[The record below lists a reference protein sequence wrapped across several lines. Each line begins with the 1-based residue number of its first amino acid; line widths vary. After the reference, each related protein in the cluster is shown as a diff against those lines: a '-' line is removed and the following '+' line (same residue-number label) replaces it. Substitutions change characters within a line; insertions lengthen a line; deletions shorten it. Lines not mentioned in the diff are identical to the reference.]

1 MSQNEATFNRRR
13 IRTGFLISTISIAL
27 VLVVIG
33 IFGIQLVWAK
43 KQTDL
48 IKTDFT
54 LRVEMKM
61 GTPDSL
67 GLALAQSL
75 RSKAEVSEVTYID
88 QAQAALDFSKMVGE
102 DFVDFLG
109 YNPLPSTIE
118 INFKPE
124 FADAEKLQSFKTTLI
139 QNSMVEGAEF
149 PESDINKINK
159 NIQKMGWILLGIG
172 AILILIAIS
181 LINNTIR
188 LIIYSRRVLIK
199 TMLLVGATK
208 AFVRK
213 PFLWSG
219 TQQGLVGGIIAVV
232 ILSVLYLLGEQ
243 QFEELKETRDLFLL
257 GILGGGIVLLGM
269 SLSFICTFFAVRK
282 YIKIKTD
289 NLF

>member
-1 MSQNEATFNRRR
+1 MSQNENTFNRRR

-33 IFGIQLVWAK
+33 IFGIQLLWAK
-43 KQTDL
+43 KQTDQ

-54 LRVEMKM
+54 LRVELKM

-67 GLALAQSL
+67 GLELAESL
-75 RSKAEVSEVTYID
+75 KIKTEVSEVIFID
-88 QAQAALDFSKMVGE
+88 QAQAAIDFSKMVGE
-102 DFVDFLG
+102 DFVEFLG

-124 FADAEKLQSFKTTLI
+124 FADVVKLQLFKTNLLQNALI
-139 QNSMVEGAEF
+139 EGAEF
-149 PESDINKINK
+149 PESEINKINR

-219 TQQGLVGGIIAVV
+219 TQQGLAGGIIAVL
-232 ILSVLYLLGEQ
+232 ILAGLYLLGEQ
-243 QFEELKETRDLFLL
+243 QFAELKETRDLFLL
-257 GILGGGIVLLGM
+257 GILGAGIVLLGM
-269 SLSFICTFFAVRK
+269 TLSFICTFFAVRK